1 MPTADTFDQQHADRK
16 VIPKIDYTGNFDE
29 EGNATMCLIIKD
41 AKNKR
46 NLKSI
51 IILVIILNLLLI

>member
-1 MPTADTFDQQHADRK
+1 MPTAGTFDQEHADQK
-16 VIPKIDYTGNFDE
+16 VIPEIDYTGNFDE
-29 EGNATMCLIIKD
+29 EGNTTMCLIIKD